1 MPHVFVMTRPLS
13 ARRAVAGRPS
23 VTKPRYALRRRSYP
37 SRTRNLQ
44 RQHRLALGG
53 NTRSQK
59 TLTQLNFVLPQDYP
73 GSEDDDGGSQLE
85 AETTDGEERGGPR
98 PKKQTTRDHVRKR
111 KRQRDDRPN
120 RTLTQMVN
128 VDWALP
134 RADKNDSGEHNSRH
148 PRKRRGVEMETILED
163 VENAVDEE
171 DGDPNPPAD
180 NVPKAGEN
188 KLEGLPARKGQSSLE
203 ISAEQAARHGKML
216 PPTNPVTPRKQT
228 RWVIPSSQSPESPEI
243 TLNSPR
249 TPRSVKNSPVRLSL
263 ASPAAPLFNKR
274 RSLLRFDANDYD
286 SQVVPDDG
294 YFGISAPG
302 SPASALSSPRAT
314 SDPSI
319 SFGEDINARFN
330 ATRRERQTQELQ
342 ASEPGQPESIVYET
356 DGEAKPES
364 MEDVCPNA
372 PGIKGTRKSGSSD
385 QDGPQL
391 SLGSNIEQ
399 SSQNIPAS
407 TYMSD
412 TMSVYY
418 TRQPM
423 SYAFEKVHA
432 SQSSKDI
439 SESARYTEI
448 IESSQSNLPSIGD
461 SDNQETLAKARP
473 QHEWENTSSARQND
487 TEPDQATSALSPVVQ
502 VESSQRSGSEVE
514 VEVPGSQALETE
526 IEARRIIT
534 CSQLLTESLMESIP
548 GPPNWVPGPH
558 SNDVNDLNDD
568 GTAPHES

>member
-1 MPHVFVMTRPLS
+1 MTRPLS
-13 ARRAVAGRPS
+13 ASRAVVRQPS
-23 VTKPRYALRRRSYP
+23 VTRSRYAFRRRSYP

-53 NTRSQK
+53 NSRSQK

-73 GSEDDDGGSQLE
+73 GSEDDDAGSQLE

-98 PKKQTTRDHVRKR
+98 PKKQTIRDHYGRKR

-128 VDWALP
+128 VDWTLP
-134 RADKNDSGEHNSRH
+134 RADKNDSGHHNSRH

-163 VENAVDEE
+163 VENDVDEG
-171 DGDPNPPAD
+171 DGAPNPPAD
-180 NVPKAGEN
+180 NVPKEGEN
-188 KLEGLPARKGQSSLE
+188 KLEELPARKGQSRRE
-203 ISAEQAARHGKML
+203 ISSEQATRHGKML

-302 SPASALSSPRAT
+302 SPASALSSPRAI

-342 ASEPGQPESIVYET
+342 ASEPGQPECIVYET

-372 PGIKGTRKSGSSD
+372 PGIKGTQKSGSSD

-391 SLGSNIEQ
+391 SPESNIEQ

-423 SYAFEKVHA
+423 SYAFEKFHA
-432 SQSSKDI
+432 SQSSKDV

-448 IESSQSNLPSIGD
+448 VESSQSNLLYIGD
-461 SDNQETLAKARP
+461 SDNQESLAKARP
-473 QHEWENTSSARQND
+473 QHEGENTSSTRRND
-487 TEPDQATSALSPVVQ
+487 TEPNQAASALSPVVQ
-502 VESSQRSGSEVE
+502 VESSQRSESEVE
-514 VEVPGSQALETE
+514 VEVPGSQALETGTQT
-526 IEARRIIT
+526 RRIIT

-548 GPPNWVPGPH
+548 GPPTWAPGPH
-558 SNDVNDLNDD
+558 SNDINDLNDD